1 MTCMN
6 ISPNSIIMQQ
16 TANCGQTEAGHYVT
30 CTKAQ
35 PTSEKEPEEGLMLN
49 VAAIS
54 LLTAI
59 IIILKH
65 WQVIKNSSSALN
77 A

>member
-1 MTCMN
+1 MTYMN

-49 VAAIS
+49 VAAIC
-54 LLTAI
+54 
-59 IIILKH
+59 
-65 WQVIKNSSSALN
+65 
-77 A
+77 